1 MSTKKVVK
9 NKNQGSHLLT
19 LASFGFVVVAVPVF
33 ILLSFYAYTLVFL
46 GTDTATIVR
55 GVAILAAMVI
65 SLGFVLFNRRK
76 A

>member
-1 MSTKKVVK
+1 MKKVVK
-9 NKNQGSHLLT
+9 KENHGNHFLT
-19 LASFGFVVVAVPVF
+19 LFSFGFVIVAVPVF

-46 GTDTATIVR
+46 GTDAATIAK
-55 GVAILAAMVI
+55 GIAILVAMVI